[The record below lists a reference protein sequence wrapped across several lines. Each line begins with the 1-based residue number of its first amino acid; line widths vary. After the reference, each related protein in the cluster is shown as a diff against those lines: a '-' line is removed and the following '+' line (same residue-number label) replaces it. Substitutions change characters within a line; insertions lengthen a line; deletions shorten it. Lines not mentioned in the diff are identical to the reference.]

1 MSSLGDFFSDDLKK
15 NFAKQNITIG
25 TVIKCFVKNTNPP
38 KEKRF
43 VVLGIDTN
51 GDLIGAVFINSDINW
66 NVIRTQE
73 LAQLQHYVI
82 KDENEYLDMDSYID
96 CSDLFE
102 LSYNDVYASIQ
113 NKPQSVLGTVSSDDL
128 KTIKEHIKISPK
140 IKPKLLKK
148 YKLD

>member
-1 MSSLGDFFSDDLKK
+1 MANLGDFFPDKLKK
-15 NFAKQNITIG
+15 NFAEQNITVG
-25 TVIKCFVKNTNPP
+25 TVIKCFVRNTNPP

-51 GDLIGAVFINSDINW
+51 GNLIGVVYINSDINW
-66 NVIRTQE
+66 KVIRTEE
-73 LAQLQHYVI
+73 LAQLQHFVT
-82 KDENEYLDMDSYID
+82 KENNDYLDWDSYID

-102 LSYNDVYASIQ
+102 LSYEEVNTSIQ
-113 NKPQSVLGTVSSDDL
+113 NKPQNVLGTVDANDL
-128 KTIKEHIKISPK
+128 KTIKEHVKKSPK

>member
-1 MSSLGDFFSDDLKK
+1 MASLGDLLPEEFKK
-15 NFAKQNITIG
+15 KFAAQNITVG

-43 VVLGIDTN
+43 VVLGIDSEGN
-51 GDLIGAVFINSDINW
+51 LIGVVFINSDINW

-73 LAQLQHYVI
+73 LAQLQHYVT
-82 KDENEYLDMDSYID
+82 KDENEYLDWDSYID

-102 LSYNDVYASIQ
+102 LPYNDVYTSIQ

-128 KTIKEHIKISPK
+128 KTIKEHIKKSPK

>member
-1 MSSLGDFFSDDLKK
+1 MFCKEHQS
-15 NFAKQNITIG
+15 
-25 TVIKCFVKNTNPP
+25 P

-51 GDLIGAVFINSDINW
+51 GDLIGVVFINSDINW
-66 NVIRTQE
+66 KVIRTEE
-73 LAQLQHYVI
+73 LAQLQHFVT
-82 KDENEYLDMDSYID
+82 KEDNEYLEWDSYID

-102 LSYNDVYASIQ
+102 LPYNEVSTSLQ
-113 NKPQSVLGTVSSDDL
+113 NNPQNVLGTVDAKDL
-128 KTIKEHIKISPK
+128 KTIKEHVKKSPK